1 MLIRPRGQQP
11 VRGGL
16 EQPGDINRVV
26 ERQRLIRRPHLHG
39 ANVRAGA
46 NVPVQ
51 IFNAV
56 DPVRP
61 SGRSPDGV
69 GHTQRRDPAL
79 RSQARYCGAHQR
91 RGGAAAGGGERGA
104 GVSEI
109 EVLKSRESVWVKT
122 SH

>member
-1 MLIRPRGQQP
+1 M
-11 VRGGL
+11 
-16 EQPGDINRVV
+16 
-26 ERQRLIRRPHLHG
+26 
-39 ANVRAGA
+39 RAGA

-61 SGRSPDGV
+61 SGGSPDGV

-79 RSQARYCGAHQR
+79 WPQARDCGARQR

-104 GVSEI
+104 GVCQGLAKGKDPA
-109 EVLKSRESVWVKT
+109 VVRRVTLLLTLTGFLSV
-122 SH
+122 